1 MTREIWRPLESFS
14 LKQQIHASPGV
25 GAQST
30 IAAGYNNI
38 GNVLYTQGKLA
49 DARRSYQKALEIQR
63 LTGDKAGGDGSLG
76 NLANVM
82 QGMGDL
88 RGAARMQEQA
98 LRAFGGVRRQAR
110 RSFRLTPPGP
120 LFLKTAVNWRLHS
133 GELKKLSPSPN
144 TQAIC

>member
-14 LKQQIHASPGV
+14 LKLWILAPPAA

-49 DARRSYQKALEIQR
+49 DARRSYLKALEIQR
-63 LTGDKAGGDGSLG
+63 LTGDKAGIAGSLG

-88 RGAARMQEQA
+88 RGAAQMQEQA
-98 LRAFGGVRRQAR
+98 LRAFRDVGDRRGEA
-110 RSFRLTPPGP
+110 STLTNLG
-120 LFLKTAVNWRLHS
+120 LCS
-133 GELKKLSPSPN
+133 
-144 TQAIC
+144 